1 MYQLNLNVGS
11 KVRNIREHSS
21 FKGMIGFVECEVNEG
36 KGDKWLVQYQD
47 GRRGTYF
54 KHLAHHS
61 LQLVDEHKSVKQ
73 TIKEQHKEER
83 IMIKRERRNVI
94 SGWTQSEMIK
104 QHGYAKGV
112 TQFNLRALGKTTGQA
127 LSVISKAVLQPNTPI
142 SFHNID
148 HAIVEHNV
156 PPKIANV
163 VMKSKIE
170 DLIVTLGFKGI
181 RFNNNNSIV
190 FNPIVTEETY
200 VERI

>member
-11 KVRNIREHSS
+11 KVRNIRERSS
-21 FKGMIGFVECEVNEG
+21 FKGMIGFVECEINEG
-36 KGDKWLVQYQD
+36 KGDKWLVLYQD

-61 LQLVDEHKSVKQ
+61 LQLLDEHKSVKQ
-73 TIKEQHKEER
+73 IIKDQLKSER
-83 IMIKRERRNVI
+83 FMVKRDRRNVLT
-94 SGWTQSEMIK
+94 GWTQSEMIK
-104 QHGYAKGV
+104 QHGHTTGV
-112 TQFNLRALGKTTGQA
+112 IQFNQRALGKTTGQA
-127 LSVISKAVLQPNTPI
+127 LSVIGNAIVQPNTPV

-148 HAIVEHNV
+148 HAIFEHNV

-163 VMKSKIE
+163 IMKRKIE
-170 DLIVTLGFKGI
+170 DLIDTLGFKGI

-200 VERI
+200 VERV